1 MITVTS
7 ADLKIEMKS
16 RKDSSLTHILIDS
29 FPESDL
35 HDVLN
40 SDISPSQKLEVCLI
54 EGFLPQESRQKL
66 SCDWA
71 AYGLQF
77 TSMKDDLMAI
87 DLIKFPLSR
96 DMIYTNQ
103 LLNEL
108 KKKIL
113 ANIGSY
119 SDFRDATSYILQVH
133 PLVFKIVP
141 FEVMRLAIAVKA
153 LATNNFENIDFMHP
167 FLRDLR
173 KIIG

>member
-1 MITVTS
+1 MTS
-7 ADLKIEMKS
+7 ADLKTEMRS

-40 SDISPSQKLEVCLI
+40 SDISPSQKLEICLI

-71 AYGLQF
+71 AYGLQY
-77 TSMKDDLMAI
+77 TSMKDDWMAI

-96 DMIYTNQ
+96 DMMYINQ
-103 LLNEL
+103 LLSEL

-113 ANIGSY
+113 ANMGSNL
-119 SDFRDATSYILQVH
+119 DFRDATSYIIQVY
-133 PLVFKIVP
+133 PLVSKTIP
-141 FEVMRLAIAVKA
+141 FEVMRLAITVKA
-153 LATNNFENIDFMHP
+153 LATNDFENTDFIHP

-173 KIIG
+173 EIVG